1 VKETV
6 PEKDIL
12 AAGSPLT
19 SGRKSDFSDIYAEP
33 DPRQYFRV
41 LDELDYQIPQRA
53 LPVFRAVLAASRS
66 GGRNRTVLDLCCS
79 YGINSALLFS
89 RGDPAQVAA
98 RYLSPAAARL
108 SAGEMAEADR
118 RYFAGR
124 RGDPRVLGLDAS
136 TAAITYGTRAGL
148 LDKGWAED
156 LEAASPSAELRAGIA
171 DVGLIICTGGVGYIG
186 VPTFERLLQA
196 VRDPADLWL
205 VVFVLRVF
213 DYAKVAALLKDY
225 GLVTERLPLTFPQR
239 RFANDGER
247 TAAIRDVERR
257 GLDPAGKEADG
268 WYHADCFLTRPAAA
282 ASVPVRQ
289 LLASVSG
296 AW

>member
-1 VKETV
+1 M
-6 PEKDIL
+6 PENAFL
-12 AAGSPLT
+12 PPGNPLP
-19 SGRKSDFSDIYAEP
+19 SGRKADFSHIYAQP

-53 LPVFRAVLAASRS
+53 LPVFRAVLAASRRD
-66 GGRNRTVLDLCCS
+66 GRNRTVLDLCCS
-79 YGINSALLFS
+79 YGINSALLLS

-108 SAGEMAEADR
+108 SSGEMAEADWG
-118 RYFAGR
+118 YFAGR
-124 RGDPRVLGLDAS
+124 RGDPRILGLDAS
-136 TAAITYGTRAGL
+136 TPAITYATRAGL

-156 LEAASPSAELRAGIA
+156 LEAAPPSAELRAGVA

-196 VRDPADLWL
+196 IRDPADLWL

-213 DYAKVAALLKDY
+213 DYAKVAALLKEY

-247 TAAIRDVERR
+247 TAAIRDVKRR
-257 GLDPAGKEADG
+257 GLDAAGKEADG

-282 ASVPVRQ
+282 ASVPAQQ